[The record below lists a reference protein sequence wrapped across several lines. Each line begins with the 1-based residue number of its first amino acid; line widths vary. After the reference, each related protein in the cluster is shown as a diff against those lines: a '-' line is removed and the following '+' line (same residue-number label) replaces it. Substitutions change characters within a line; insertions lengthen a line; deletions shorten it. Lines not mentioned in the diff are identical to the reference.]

1 MVQYYYN
8 NIRYAKTTSPSDKVH
23 VLGARCIEAFP
34 PYGNVKAGALAATK
48 VRESQTL
55 VEVETGT
62 RADDLKIC
70 S

>member
-1 MVQYYYN
+1 MVQYYYD

-23 VLGARCIEAFP
+23 VLRARCIEALP
-34 PYGNVKAGALAATK
+34 PHGNVKAGGAPAATK

-62 RADDLKIC
+62 RADDLKIL
-70 S
+70 